1 MFHKSKTVSTTVVI
15 QQGGNLGS
23 TFESMRICKDN
34 LNQEIIKVWKNSE
47 ELLKCWGEKK
57 ENKWIKNNN

>member
-1 MFHKSKTVSTTVVI
+1 MFHKSKTVSTIVII

-34 LNQEIIKVWKNSE
+34 LKQEIR
-47 ELLKCWGEKK
+47 LKC
-57 ENKWIKNNN
+57 ENLRGTT